1 MNSPQAAN
9 ERLLGCTLPLAL
21 FGSYSAYVFFF
32 IINCQ
37 LLASLKRATSAGFLN
52 IGTATPAP
60 DPGPLEVTSVPTF
73 SHFHPDNC
81 GPIHLLLLPT

>member
-1 MNSPQAAN
+1 M
-9 ERLLGCTLPLAL
+9 RLLGCTLPLAL
-21 FGSYSAYVFFF
+21 FGSYSAYVFLF

-37 LLASLKRATSAGFLN
+37 LLASLKQATSAGFLH
-52 IGTATPAP
+52 TVAAAPVP

-73 SHFHPDNC
+73 SYFHPDNC